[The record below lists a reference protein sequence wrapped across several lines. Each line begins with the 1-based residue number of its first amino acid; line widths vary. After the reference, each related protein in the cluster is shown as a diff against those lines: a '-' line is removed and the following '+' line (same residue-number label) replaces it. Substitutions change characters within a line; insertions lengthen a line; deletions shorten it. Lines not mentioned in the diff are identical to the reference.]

1 MERYLKIDMNFT
13 KEEYKSRLKKVQ
25 ASMQKKGIELLISQ
39 DPSNMNYLTG
49 YDAWSFYYAQC
60 VIVHVNSDEPI
71 CFVRD
76 QDAGGA
82 YIKTYLKD
90 ENIIKYDEKYI
101 HTWPLHPYDALVDLI
116 KDKKWDKL
124 SVGLEMDSHYFTAYC
139 YEKIKAGLP
148 NAKIKDCERLV
159 NWVRVVK
166 SEAEISLMK
175 SAAEITKLGMNKAME
190 VINPGSRQCDAVS
203 EIYSTL
209 IKGTSQFGGDY
220 ASIVPMLPTGK
231 GTSASHLT
239 WTEDKFV
246 EGEATIIE
254 IAGSHKKYHCPMAR
268 TVLLGK
274 SDQLK
279 IDTMNKTIEALQ
291 AGIDATKPGNTA
303 DDVAQAFWKVLDKYG
318 IEKTSRTGYSIGI
331 GYPPDWGE
339 HTLNISKGDMTEL
352 KPNVTFH
359 MIAVM
364 QFGNWGVEASESIR
378 VTENGSELFYDFPKE
393 LRIKS

>member
-1 MERYLKIDMNFT
+1 MNFT

-82 YIKTYLKD
+82 YIKTYLKN

-116 KDKKWDKL
+116 KEKKWDKL

-159 NWVRVVK
+159 NWVRVIK
-166 SEAEISLMK
+166 SDAEITLMK

-190 VINPGSRQCDAVS
+190 VINPGTRQCDAVS

-254 IAGSHKKYHCPMAR
+254 IAGAHKKYHCPMAR

-274 SDQLK
+274 PDQLK
-279 IDTMNKTIEALQ
+279 VDTMNKTIEALQ
-291 AGIDATKPGNTA
+291 AGIDATKAGKTA
-303 DDVAQAFWKVLDKYG
+303 DDVAQAFWKILDKYG

-352 KPNVTFH
+352 KPNFTFH

-378 VTENGSELFYDFPKE
+378 VTEKGSELFYDFPKE